1 MALPV
6 ARGGRRGRVRPRNR
20 QGIPVLPGDEEPR
33 GVTGEPG
40 AAGPVTK
47 IGGGSG
53 PPIVPAPPDGDH
65 AVPQEG
71 QRGASR
77 ENEEDSLPGAGM
89 CGHHPGEEVT
99 ASSADPVPGLGHPLR
114 QRKTQAGGCGRGRG
128 RVRRRTGGGT
138 GEPPSRPR
146 EHHQKCH
153 GDEDGHPRRPA
164 HEASAHAGANRVLST
179 RKVSLRIWDTRDSV
193 TCRTSAI
200 CRWFNSSK

>member
-6 ARGGRRGRVRPRNR
+6 ASGGRGSRVRSRYR
-20 QGIPVLPGDEEPR
+20 QGIPVLPGDEEPG

-53 PPIVPAPPDGDH
+53 PPIVSAPPNRDH

-77 ENEEDSLPGAGM
+77 ENEEDSLPGLRIG
-89 CGHHPGEEVT
+89 GHGSGDEVT
-99 ASSADPVPGLGHPLR
+99 ASSADPAPGLGHPFR
-114 QRKTQAGGCGRGRG
+114 QRKTRAGGRGREHG
-128 RVRRRTGGGT
+128 RVRRRTGGGA

-146 EHHQKCH
+146 ERHQKYH
-153 GDEDGHPRRPA
+153 GDEDGRPRRPA
-164 HEASAHAGANRVLST
+164 HEASAHAGANRVRSKC
-179 RKVSLRIWDTRDSV
+179 KVSLRIWDTRDSV

-200 CRWFNSSK
+200 CRWFSSS